1 MNCDACNYISEVEA
15 RILSAEDEPADLSD
29 QFRKSVKVNKV
40 YLNPPKLLI
49 NEVKKVNNNK
59 CTSAIVI
66 KQYANPNEYRQLH
79 GNTLLESHKLPEIA
93 NNLIPIEQRK
103 NLAANNT
110 NKKYYQQLE
119 GDIHALKLLGDL
131 DALGLGEY
139 KHYIYNN

>member
-1 MNCDACNYISEVEA
+1 MNCDACNYISGVEA

-40 YLNPPKLLI
+40 NPNPSKLLKNEIIKI
-49 NEVKKVNNNK
+49 NTK
-59 CTSAIVI
+59 CTPIV
-66 KQYANPNEYRQLH
+66 KQQYVNPNEYRQLH